1 MQLSN
6 LSFLPESVLGWA
18 VFLIVTVTLFVL
30 LLNLKP
36 KKNKTR
42 YAEDL
47 LNPVIHDPFQLVKEK
62 ALATAHNLKSEVA
75 SDDNSD
81 VFISFKP
88 ELNEAFVVKLT
99 YDDSVVTEIER
110 TTYFVHHK
118 EVSPENLDET
128 KDKLDNAV
136 DRGIDA
142 FNNIISVDSD
152 TFVEADEVIGM
163 TNVVQKVD
171 ADTGETVLFT
181 ASDLDYEKY
190 VNKLYHE
197 GYEKA

>member
-1 MQLSN
+1 MQLIN

-18 VFLIVTVTLFVL
+18 VFLITTVTLFIL
-30 LLNLKP
+30 LLNLRS
-36 KKNKTR
+36 KKYKTP

-47 LNPVIHDPFQLVKEK
+47 LSPVIQDPFQLVKEK
-62 ALATAHNLKSEVA
+62 ALATAHNRKSEA
-75 SDDNSD
+75 ANDRNSD

-88 ELNEAFVVKLT
+88 EINEASVVKLT
-99 YDDSVVTEIER
+99 HNQAVVTEIER
-110 TTYFVHHK
+110 TTYFIHH
-118 EVSPENLDET
+118 EEISVDNLDET
-128 KDKLDNAV
+128 KDKLNTAV
-136 DRGIDA
+136 DKGIDA
-142 FNNIISVDSD
+142 FNNILSVDSD
-152 TFVEADEVIGM
+152 TFVEADKVIGM

-171 ADTGETVLFT
+171 ENTGETVLFI